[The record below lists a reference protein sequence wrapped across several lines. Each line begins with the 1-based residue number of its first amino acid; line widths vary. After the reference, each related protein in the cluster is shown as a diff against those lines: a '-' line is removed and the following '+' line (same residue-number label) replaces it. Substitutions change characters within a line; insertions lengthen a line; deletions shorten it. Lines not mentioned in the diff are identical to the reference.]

1 MFTRCDIATLTT
13 LVAISQLSPLN
24 SKTNT
29 KDMKCK
35 QFFFGTITGMVDSR
49 LHASKQP
56 SFYGVFSGNRSI
68 REKYLISSVDFSA
81 LYWLLRESWCL
92 GGDSCICNCNVITT
106 LGFTAVLCNSHR
118 SMASK
123 ILLRLQFF
131 DLWLFF
137 LLFFFCGNNLLFF
150 ICYVPHR

>member
-1 MFTRCDIATLTT
+1 MLRYR
-13 LVAISQLSPLN
+13 N
-24 SKTNT
+24 SRRLIVKPTQ
-29 KDMKCK
+29 KIWSVGS
-35 QFFFGTITGMVDSR
+35 FFGTITGMVDSR
-49 LHASKQP
+49 LHASKQR

-81 LYWLLRESWCL
+81 LYWLLQESWCL
-92 GGDSCICNCNVITT
+92 GGDSCICDCNVITT

-131 DLWLFF
+131 DLWLS
-137 LLFFFCGNNLLFF
+137 FFFFFFSLWKQSIIFHLL
-150 ICYVPHR
+150 CTT